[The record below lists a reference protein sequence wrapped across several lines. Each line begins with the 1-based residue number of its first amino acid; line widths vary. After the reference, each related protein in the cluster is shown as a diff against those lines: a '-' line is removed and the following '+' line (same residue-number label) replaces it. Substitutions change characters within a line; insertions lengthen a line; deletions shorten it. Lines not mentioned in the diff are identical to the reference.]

1 MVAVA
6 GTAAASDQSHGFRTT
21 WRLGLAGIWSI
32 AIGLAAAGVPLRI
45 GAAIAA
51 ARRDGNRYGPLSFPG
66 KRDTGGA

>member
-1 MVAVA
+1 
-6 GTAAASDQSHGFRTT
+6 
-21 WRLGLAGIWSI
+21 LGLAGIWSI